1 MIMTKIFLMMSV
13 QNSSWQ
19 SKGEFKAMKK
29 RCSEIGLTTLE
40 MNRYLKYPRDCLS
53 FAKSLGLILITS
65 GAVHDT
71 ISAAAKQFHI
81 TPMGPMIGVMVSQE
95 IFMDHQS

>member
-1 MIMTKIFLMMSV
+1 MTKIFLMMSV

-19 SKGEFKAMKK
+19 SKGEFKAEKK

-53 FAKSLGLILITS
+53 FAKSLGLPLIIS
-65 GAVHDT
+65 GAVHHHTFLINLQD
-71 ISAAAKQFHI
+71 K
-81 TPMGPMIGVMVSQE
+81 
-95 IFMDHQS
+95 

>member
-1 MIMTKIFLMMSV
+1 MTKIFLMMSV

-19 SKGEFKAMKK
+19 SKGEFEAEKK

-53 FAKSLGLILITS
+53 FAKSLGLPLIAS
-65 GAVHDT
+65 GAV
-71 ISAAAKQFHI
+71 
-81 TPMGPMIGVMVSQE
+81 
-95 IFMDHQS
+95 